1 MAKDRPTETAK
12 AEKKEKKKDKKRNEE
27 DGVHKSKDK
36 SDKKEKKAKREVLAE
51 KALSEINTAAA
62 DVEVIKSDDED
73 DDKGKEKKSMR
84 PVGALVPFAN
94 PLADEKVA
102 KKVFKSVKKGM
113 CILSIRREEL
123 CFHCTRSISLCLI
136 LC

>member
-1 MAKDRPTETAK
+1 MAKDKPTDSAK
-12 AEKKEKKKDKKRNEE
+12 AEKKEKTKDKKRSEE

-36 SDKKEKKAKREVLAE
+36 SDKKGKKAKREILAE
-51 KALSEINTAAA
+51 KALTEINTAAA
-62 DVEVIKSDDED
+62 DVEVVKSADED
-73 DDKGKEKKSMR
+73 DDKWKEKKSMK

-113 CILSIRREEL
+113 CMPGR
-123 CFHCTRSISLCLI
+123 
-136 LC
+136 